1 MSGRKLLEQDIG
13 ILYEQLRSHSAK
25 WDSIGVG
32 LRFTAS
38 EIFVIKAAPDYFAD
52 APYSYLRAMLS
63 IWQQWAPGDAR
74 GSKSYA
80 TLESLKTAVSKA
92 GLGRAA
98 EELHLD

>member
-13 ILYEQLRSHSAK
+13 ILYEQLRSHSTK
-25 WDSIGVG
+25 WESIGVG

-38 EIFVIKAAPDYFAD
+38 EIFVIKAAPG

-74 GSKSYA
+74 GSKNYA

-92 GLGRAA
+92 GLERAA

>member
-13 ILYEQLRSHSAK
+13 ILYEQLRSHSTN
-25 WDSIGVG
+25 WESIGIG
-32 LRFTAS
+32 LRFTVS
-38 EIFVIKAAPDYFAD
+38 ELLVIKAAPAHFAD
-52 APYSYLRAMLS
+52 APCSYLRAMLS

-80 TLESLKTAVSKA
+80 TLESLKTAVNKA
-92 GLGRAA
+92 GLGLAA